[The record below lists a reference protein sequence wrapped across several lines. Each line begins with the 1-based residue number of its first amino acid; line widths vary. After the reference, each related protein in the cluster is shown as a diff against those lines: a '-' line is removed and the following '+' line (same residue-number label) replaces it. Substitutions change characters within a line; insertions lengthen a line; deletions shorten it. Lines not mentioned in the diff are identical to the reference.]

1 MGMKLGL
8 ENCRILLSR
17 LGQPHLD
24 FPSVHVAGSNG
35 KGSLCV
41 QLSAA
46 ASASGLT
53 TGLFTSPHLMTVEER
68 IRIDGR
74 PIAPKNFDRALT
86 KVREASELDPKCS
99 PTYFETT
106 FLAAMGAFSEA
117 GVQRGIIETGMGGRL
132 DATRLV
138 DADLCFLTTV
148 SMEHSEYL
156 GETLREI
163 AFEKASIHRPGV
175 PMIALE
181 HGDAEVREVI

>member
-1 MGMKLGL
+1 MKLGL

-106 FLAAMGAFSEA
+106 FLAAMVAFSEA

-148 SMEHSEYL
+148 SMEHLSL
-156 GETLREI
+156 
-163 AFEKASIHRPGV
+163 IH
-175 PMIALE
+175 I
-181 HGDAEVREVI
+181 